1 MARDGVSITIT
12 DTGIEDYLANLAK
25 PVPKGRDKALRKGDK
40 EFAEELEKVTPVGPP
55 RSPTKYGKGS
65 SSYAS
70 THKKDDVKYQKYRDG
85 RYVAGYGK
93 DTGWR
98 AHFIN
103 DGTIY
108 ISPTFFFVN
117 VVEANLGQSY
127 DTLRTGL
134 QRELVT

>member
-25 PVPKGRDKALRKGDK
+25 RVPKVRDKALREGAI

-70 THKKDDVKYQKYRDG
+70 THMKDDVKYQK
-85 RYVAGYGK
+85 
-93 DTGWR
+93 
-98 AHFIN
+98 
-103 DGTIY
+103 
-108 ISPTFFFVN
+108 
-117 VVEANLGQSY
+117 
-127 DTLRTGL
+127 
-134 QRELVT
+134 